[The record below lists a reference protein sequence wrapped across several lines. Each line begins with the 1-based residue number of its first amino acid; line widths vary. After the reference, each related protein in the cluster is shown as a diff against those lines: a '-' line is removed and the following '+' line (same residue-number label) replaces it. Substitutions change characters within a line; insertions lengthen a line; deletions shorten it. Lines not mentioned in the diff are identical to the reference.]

1 LRDGV
6 GGPAAAPELCEREK
20 VNQSDEDSDHHVLGY
35 PEEVSDFD
43 RNLVDAAEELP
54 IFCDRLVIRDFN
66 SLLILTQLV
75 VDVELLLGHF
85 TSVDGA

>member
-1 LRDGV
+1 M
-6 GGPAAAPELCEREK
+6 
-20 VNQSDEDSDHHVLGY
+20 
-35 PEEVSDFD
+35 SDFD

-54 IFCDRLVIRDFN
+54 VFCDRLVIRDFN